1 MRKNQEGKYEKAVS
15 IGQYFVSSG
24 VFVGFGVGFPT
35 SGSQVLSD
43 YLFEGIEKDA
53 GGKWVCEPDPLEM
66 ARILIEH
73 IDSKRAALKLR
84 EPAQA

>member
-1 MRKNQEGKYEKAVS
+1 MSEKAVS
-15 IGQYFVSSG
+15 IGHYFVSSG

-35 SGSQVLSD
+35 AGSEILSD
-43 YLFEGIEKDA
+43 YLFEGIEQHA

-73 IDSKRAALKLR
+73 IDGKRAALKLR
-84 EPAQA
+84 EPARG